1 MFNKQKLIDEVIRR
15 IKNKAGFDT
24 NHYEIRKIKNEVLNI
39 NSKLSAVI
47 KKVEDIENAR
57 YKKRKKSSNEKDS
70 KEKS

>member
-1 MFNKQKLIDEVIRR
+1 MFNKQKIVDEIIRR

-47 KKVEDIENAR
+47 KKVEDIQNES
-57 YKKRKKSSNEKDS
+57 KK
-70 KEKS
+70 